1 MHEMK
6 PPRSQTKNGSIIKFC
21 CPNQSLPPTI
31 NLQVWLA
38 GSPYFQFHILLWIQS
53 KSENSLNY
61 HRHLRYTLPRIYRRH
76 HWWHSNLA
84 NIANVI
90 RKLINNRCVARWWKT
105 PLGRVVRR
113 PFFAQF
119 RSLLRQSTTGSIRSE
134 TLKLSTI
141 EIIIQ
146 QWMVYYLVE
155 NESAYVS
162 PAICA
167 PVVLRYISTPKHPR
181 ALWQTFS
188 FSIATVVADNRRQSW
203 NTSEK
208 WWGEGSKDDDD
219 DGVDDDYRA
228 MNTEDEELVTGLGI
242 DEETRRVTAASSQCR
257 HNAPGWRQSLLGMC
271 GFSVFTS
278 C

>member
-1 MHEMK
+1 MYHRPPLAHSNDMKVHKFQCKSFTMHEMK
-6 PPRSQTKNGSIIKFC
+6 PPRSPTKNGSIIKFC

-53 KSENSLNY
+53 KIENSLNY

-155 NESAYVS
+155 NESAYLPLSAPLSSFVTFPPRSTQEHFGKLFLS
-162 PAICA
+162 PS
-167 PVVLRYISTPKHPR
+167 P
-181 ALWQTFS
+181 Q
-188 FSIATVVADNRRQSW
+188 
-203 NTSEK
+203 
-208 WWGEGSKDDDD
+208 
-219 DGVDDDYRA
+219 
-228 MNTEDEELVTGLGI
+228 
-242 DEETRRVTAASSQCR
+242 
-257 HNAPGWRQSLLGMC
+257 
-271 GFSVFTS
+271 
-278 C
+278 

>member
-1 MHEMK
+1 MK
-6 PPRSQTKNGSIIKFC
+6 NSFGSCRSAPFFRPVPIPFTAIHNWIHPIWNLEIINNWKNNTTVNG
-21 CPNQSLPPTI
+21 L
-31 NLQVWLA
+31 
-38 GSPYFQFHILLWIQS
+38 
-53 KSENSLNY
+53 
-61 HRHLRYTLPRIYRRH
+61 LPR
-76 HWWHSNLA
+76 
-84 NIANVI
+84 
-90 RKLINNRCVARWWKT
+90 WKW
-105 PLGRVVRR
+105 VC
-113 PFFAQF
+113 
-119 RSLLRQSTTGSIRSE
+119 I
-134 TLKLSTI
+134 
-141 EIIIQ
+141 
-146 QWMVYYLVE
+146 
-155 NESAYVS
+155 S